1 MSLLLPKSGRVELAR
16 SFYRDVQNKNDYLHF
31 SLGKTSAWTDD
42 EAPPVPVDAETNTK
56 DFRKNI
62 MFTQLI
68 TSANICHLARRINWV
83 SGTVYDSYDDDYSST
98 RPSYTEAI
106 TLAAAN
112 FYVITDENKVYKCID
127 NNNNGAVA
135 NKPSNTGTATF
146 STDDGYIWKFLFQVS
161 SADETAFLDVEHI
174 PVRKLT
180 GNPTHDVNGELDS
193 VTVTAGGSGYSSV
206 PTVNISG
213 DGTGGSATAV
223 LTGNAVTSVTIDT
236 AGSGYT
242 FALITFSGGG
252 GSGAAATFVLGDAD
266 ALPALQ
272 SAVESTAVKGTVDKI
287 KLSNS
292 GQGYTVGDVT
302 VTITGDGSG
311 AVATA
316 TIAADTGAIT
326 GITVTNR
333 GSGYSFA
340 NITFTQSVGSGTG
353 AIARAILSPI
363 NGHGSNPVKELFAST
378 IGIVASVS
386 ENSNKDL
393 IIGNDF
399 RQIGLIKNLY
409 NYTNSAIWTSNT
421 ATASFIIDVANNAQ
435 YAVDDNITTDDG
447 GQFTVVQLA
456 DDGLGTFQIHLQP
469 IIGLITATSTLA
481 NTTKSLTG
489 LSINSVINP
498 EISVTSGDIMY
509 IENRSPISRSA
520 DQVETIKALINF

>member
-98 RPSYTEAI
+98 RPSYTEAT

-127 NNNNGAVA
+127 NNNNGEVA

-302 VTITGDGSG
+302 ITITGDGSG

-363 NGHGSNPVKELFAST
+363 TGHGSNPVKELFAST